1 MPLRLDQI
9 TDSEIEAR
17 RDELID
23 LLPRALSID
32 DDGRR
37 SAEAVCEPVALV
49 DLVLD
54 QVIQRFGE
62 LIDPELC
69 PDEAVAL
76 LAELVGL
83 GPRLAPVRASTLAQ
97 LRALIPSAVR
107 AWRASG
113 TTTSWRA
120 FVRAVGAARSLIL
133 SWHDVLIDV
142 SEATP
147 ELWVLPGP
155 GLAPGGGGD
164 PNDYPDYTLDVWVM
178 DPAGT
183 ADLDLIGQWL
193 NVLRFWG
200 GRINVIR
207 ALLVE
212 DLLNGRSLWR
222 DIAGVS
228 TWDRDD
234 PALVLE
240 PGAAL
245 AADLDSL
252 ALTWGALRLLV
263 RVEHADAF
271 RLLVRGDAYA
281 SPLSAYCVTVDPTA
295 DTVVISRVNAGSPPG
310 TTLAT
315 ASGVGLG
322 AAAVGDWR
330 IDVIDLAAGCEL
342 AVYLDG
348 DEVIRYADTSGS
360 ALALGTC
367 GVQNHGAADLR
378 IRGAL
383 IAEPNPDLVQVG
395 T

>member
-1 MPLRLDQI
+1 MPIALTTI
-9 TDSEIEAR
+9 TDAQIEAR

-23 LLPRALSID
+23 LLPRALSSD
-32 DDGRR
+32 DEGRR
-37 SAEAVCEPVALV
+37 SAEAVCEPVAVV

-62 LIDPELC
+62 LIDPERC

-83 GPRLAPVRASTLAQ
+83 GPRLAPVRASTIAQ
-97 LRALIPSAVR
+97 LRALIPSAIR
-107 AWRASG
+107 AWRMSG

-120 FVRAVGAARSLIL
+120 FVRAVGSARSLFV

-142 SEATP
+142 STMTP

-183 ADLDLIGQWL
+183 ADLELIGQWL

-207 ALLVE
+207 ALFVE
-212 DLLNGRSLWR
+212 DLLNGRTLWR
-222 DIAGVS
+222 DIGGIS
-228 TWDRDD
+228 TWDQDD
-234 PALVLE
+234 LALVLE
-240 PGAAL
+240 AGASL
-245 AADLDSL
+245 AADLDSAAL
-252 ALTWGALRLLV
+252 AWTGYRVLV

-271 RLLVRGDAYA
+271 RLLVHADGYA
-281 SPLSAYCVTVDPTA
+281 VPLSAYAVTVDPGA
-295 DTVVISRVNAGSPPG
+295 ETVVISRTNAGSLPG

-322 AAAVGDWR
+322 AAATGDWR
-330 IDVIDLAAGCEL
+330 IDVIPLASGCEV

-360 ALALGTC
+360 AVTAGTF
-367 GVQNHGAADLR
+367 GVQNHGTERLK

-383 IAEPNPDLVQVG
+383 IAEPYPDLVQVG
-395 T
+395 V

>member
-1 MPLRLDQI
+1 VPLALTAI
-9 TDSEIEAR
+9 TDAEIEAR

-23 LLPRALSID
+23 LLPRALSAD

-69 PDEAVAL
+69 PDEAVPL

-83 GPRLAPVRASTLAQ
+83 GPRLAPVRASTVAQ
-97 LRALIPSAVR
+97 LRALIPSAIR
-107 AWRASG
+107 AWRRAG

-120 FVRAVGAARSLIL
+120 FVRAVGAARSLFV

-155 GLAPGGGGD
+155 GLAPGGCGD
-164 PNDYPDYTLDVWVM
+164 PNDYPDSTLDVWIM

-183 ADLDLIGQWL
+183 TDLELIGQWL
-193 NVLRFWG
+193 NLVRQWG

-222 DIAGVS
+222 DIAGAS
-228 TWDRDD
+228 TWDQDD
-234 PALVLE
+234 PALVLAS
-240 PGAAL
+240 GAAL
-245 AADLDSL
+245 GVDLDSAAL
-252 ALTWGALRLLV
+252 AWTAYRALV

-271 RLLVRGDAYA
+271 RFLVHADGYA
-281 SPLSAYCVTVDPTA
+281 VPLSAYVVTVDPA
-295 DTVVISRVNAGSPPG
+295 AETVVISRTNAGTLPG

-322 AAAVGDWR
+322 ASATGDWR
-330 IDVIDLAAGCEL
+330 IDVIELASGCEI

-360 ALALGTC
+360 AVTAGTF
-367 GVQNHGAADLR
+367 GVQNHGAADLK

-383 IAEPNPDLVQVG
+383 ITEPYPDLVQVG
-395 T
+395 V